1 MLTFGHIICPVDL
14 SDCSSRALR
23 YAYAWA
29 SWYGARVR
37 VLHVIVPEPPWRAPD
52 SGGPFG
58 RHRLDGIRAEVQR
71 FVSAVHNPGVPVD
84 IEILEGRPAD
94 AILDIANHDTHSVI
108 IMGTHGRSGI
118 ERLLMGSVTQ
128 WVAHH
133 TARPLLV
140 VPLHVG
146 EAADAAATFSRI
158 LCAVDFRASSLAA
171 LRCAVAL
178 ARETDARVDL
188 LSVITTGSAGR
199 SGDDALPGDADA
211 TAAADAVTR
220 DRLRQ
225 LHALVPDDA
234 RRDCWIYEHVRGG
247 SPGDELLRCAADEGA
262 DLIVMGAGERMHV
275 GVGWLGRLT
284 DHVIRSAT
292 CPVLVVPAAPAL
304 HAGRTTIV
312 SIDNWT
318 RELDRVT
325 LRHLGQPTT
334 VSVAGDV
341 LGPELEASALPLV
354 GITAD
359 GASAHHGVSV
369 ILGKPDGTRL
379 THFVAHPTEI
389 RVGDA
394 REGHALDVVITG
406 QDGTTTIVSVAS

>member
-1 MLTFGHIICPVDL
+1 VLTFGHIICPVDL

-37 VLHVIVPEPPWRAPD
+37 VLHVIVPEPAWTAPD
-52 SGGPFG
+52 SGGPPG
-58 RHRLDGIRAEVQR
+58 RHRMAGIRADVQH

-94 AILDIANHDTHSVI
+94 VILDVANRDTHSVI
-108 IMGTHGRSGI
+108 VMGTHGRSGI

-140 VPLHVG
+140 VPLHLSQAV
-146 EAADAAATFSRI
+146 DAAATFSRI

-178 ARETDARVDL
+178 ARETDARLDL
-188 LSVITTGSAGR
+188 LSVITTGPAGR
-199 SGDDALPGDADA
+199 SGDDALPEDA
-211 TAAADAVTR
+211 TLDAVAH

-225 LHALVPDDA
+225 LRALVSDDA

-247 SPGDELLRCAADEGA
+247 SPGDELLRSAADEGA
-262 DLIVMGAGERMHV
+262 DLIVMGAGERMHI

-292 CPVLVVPAAPAL
+292 CPVLVVPATPTL
-304 HAGRTTIV
+304 HADRMTIV
-312 SIDNWT
+312 RIDDWT

-325 LRHLGQPTT
+325 LRHQGQPTT

-369 ILGKPDGTRL
+369 ILGKADGTRL
-379 THFVAHPTEI
+379 THFVANPTEI
-389 RVGDA
+389 RVGNA
-394 REGHALDVVITG
+394 HESHALDVVITG
-406 QDGTTTIVSVAS
+406 QDGTTTIVSVAP